1 MIQGHGDDIYDYSG
15 DIRHNFSSNVYHAI
29 QMPGLCEH
37 LQQSIGCIGNYPP
50 AEMKSL
56 ERMLATRFQNRQ
68 EENLIT
74 NGATEAIYLIAQAT
88 AAAFDN
94 DEVNRQRCLT
104 AILIPTFSEYEDAC
118 RMHGHEVKHIRSLE
132 EVTDEMN
139 LVWLCNPNNPTGKVI
154 PKVQL
159 VESMMNHPHTVFVID
174 QSYEFF
180 CQEELIQP
188 REVALLGNCIL
199 LHSMTKKYSIPGL
212 RLGYVTAPEP
222 LAETLRQYRM
232 PWSVNALASQACQYI
247 LEHADDFLFD
257 IETYLQEAQHLNAE
271 LNTIGGIE
279 ALPTQTHF
287 MLIHMPGKDSIVMKR
302 RLVDEYGIL
311 IRSAHNFAGLNQH
324 YIRVAAQSP
333 EENKLLVNALRQL
346 CEQ

>member
-1 MIQGHGDDIYDYSG
+1 
-15 DIRHNFSSNVYHAI
+15 
-29 QMPGLCEH
+29 
-37 LQQSIGCIGNYPP
+37 
-50 AEMKSL
+50 
-56 ERMLATRFQNRQ
+56 
-68 EENLIT
+68 
-74 NGATEAIYLIAQAT
+74 
-88 AAAFDN
+88 
-94 DEVNRQRCLT
+94 
-104 AILIPTFSEYEDAC
+104 
-118 RMHGHEVKHIRSLE
+118 
-132 EVTDEMN
+132 
-139 LVWLCNPNNPTGKVI
+139 
-154 PKVQL
+154 
-159 VESMMNHPHTVFVID
+159 MNHPHTVFVID